1 MPNLTDTQSIIL
13 SAAAQRAHY
22 IALPLPETLRGGA
35 AGKVVSAMIAKGYL
49 QEVEANLRQG
59 EPMWRETGDG
69 HGVTLIATE
78 AGLAAIGIER
88 EETDADPAVSSA
100 IGLAQTSAPK
110 PVKIREGTKQAT
122 MIAMLKSVDGA
133 TITEIA
139 TATSWQLH
147 TVRGA
152 MAGPLKKKLGLT
164 ITSQEVAGRGRVYRI
179 GV

>member
-35 AGKVVSAMIAKGYL
+35 ADKVVSAMIAKGYL
-49 QEVEANLRQG
+49 QKVDANLRQG

-88 EETDADPAVSSA
+88 EKAEVGPAISAALPSETA
-100 IGLAQTSAPK
+100 TPK
-110 PVKIREGTKQAT
+110 PAKTREGTKQAT
-122 MIAMLKSVDGA
+122 MIAMLQSEGGA

-164 ITSQEVAGRGRVYRI
+164 ITSQEFEGRGRVYRI

>member
-1 MPNLTDTQSIIL
+1 MPNLTDTQSIVL

-35 AGKVVSAMIAKGYL
+35 AGKAVNAMIAKGYL

-78 AGLAAIGIER
+78 AGLAAIGIES
-88 EETDADPAVSSA
+88 EKTEADPAVSA
-100 IGLAQTSAPK
+100 ATTAEAPRPK
-110 PVKIREGTKQAT
+110 PVKTRDGTKQAT

-139 TATSWQLH
+139 AATSWQLH

-152 MAGPLKKKLGLT
+152 LAGPLKKKLGLT
-164 ITSQEVAGRGRVYRI
+164 ITSQEVEGRGRVYR
-179 GV
+179 VAV

>member
-35 AGKVVSAMIAKGYL
+35 ADKVVSAMIAKGYL
-49 QEVEANLRQG
+49 QEAEANLRQG

-88 EETDADPAVSSA
+88 EETEVGPAVSSA
-100 IGLAQTSAPK
+100 ATPSEAPTPK
-110 PVKIREGTKQAT
+110 PVKTREGTKQAT
-122 MIAMLKSVDGA
+122 MIAMLKSEGGA

-152 MAGPLKKKLGLT
+152 LAGPLKKKLGLT
-164 ITSQEVAGRGRVYRI
+164 ITSQEVEGRGRVYHI
-179 GV
+179 AE

>member
-78 AGLAAIGIER
+78 AGLVAIGIER
-88 EETDADPAVSSA
+88 EETEVGPAVSSGTPA
-100 IGLAQTSAPK
+100 EAATPK
-110 PVKIREGTKQAT
+110 PIKTREGTKQAT
-122 MIAMLKSVDGA
+122 MIAMLQSEGGA

-139 TATSWQLH
+139 AATSWQLH

-164 ITSQEVAGRGRVYRI
+164 ITSQEAEGRGRVYR
-179 GV
+179 VAV